1 MTRRRAPLGAGGS
14 MTRTRTLESLV
25 AALFGAVVPS
35 GVTLAQAADPAGDHL
50 SPWASA
56 LWILAAVAVL
66 VSLLRLVFGRDP
78 RDDSRRQQRT

>member
-1 MTRRRAPLGAGGS
+1 MS
-14 MTRTRTLESLV
+14 RTRTLERLATALL
-25 AALFGAVVPS
+25 AAVIPS
-35 GVTLAQAADPAGDHL
+35 GVTFAQAADPAGDHQ

-78 RDDSRRQQRT
+78 RGDDSRREQRT